1 MKTKIDY
8 KGYDALLQPTDWRYA
23 SATLGLLKFLK
34 YFGFDYEILNNCD
47 EKPCGA
53 VYGFDGILYKQE
65 YITEENYLLF
75 AEHHFS
81 KDMTH
86 ISILNMLKKEELSD
100 EDVKTVNEL
109 LKSKTVLKKVMG
121 KVKFDGT
128 NKDEITSLIE
138 KNRLEIIKSIFR
150 YGKNLYSNYCNS
162 NLLLTGENNHCRL
175 TGYSVDEGRK
185 TRFLGF
191 CFSKDSFD
199 SNDIPEFDFI
209 PFAFSNAD
217 MYETY
222 FINNNYSVETL
233 EITSEILSEELKK
246 ATEKVKKKK
255 RFRKSD
261 EADKI
266 DSETENTDDFYK
278 IKRNDA
284 RKNLFAVLRNVENYI
299 NYDVEII
306 VKSRDNEYY
315 NSLYV
320 RLECLKKLKDLNDN
334 SLNYT
339 IKITNEYEISVEC
352 EVYDRCL
359 NNVLLDD
366 LIERMLV
373 HYFEKDVNKSI
384 VKQITENLITINA
397 SWKGNLEMKKIA
409 NDLGYKA
416 NKILLDKDKSK
427 VSVFKRKLTSAFI
440 AHDYNRVMDIMLK
453 LSEYTEMDLSF
464 FVNFF
469 EEPEKNREL
478 MYEFIC
484 KLEVPSENKSNN

>member
-34 YFGFDYEILNNCD
+34 YFGFDYEILNNCG

-65 YITEENYLLF
+65 YITEENYLQF

-100 EDVKTVNEL
+100 EDIKTVNEL

-138 KNRLEIIKSIFR
+138 QNRLEIVKSIFR

-209 PFAFSNAD
+209 PFAFSNSD

-233 EITSEILSEELKK
+233 ELTSKILSEELGKVDKK
-246 ATEKVKKKK
+246 DPRTK
-255 RFRKSD
+255 
-261 EADKI
+261 
-266 DSETENTDDFYK
+266 
-278 IKRNDA
+278 
-284 RKNLFAVLRNVENYI
+284 LLAVLQRVENFI

-306 VKSRDNEYY
+306 VKSRDTEYY
-315 NSLYV
+315 GSLYV
-320 RLECLKKLKDLNDN
+320 RLDRLRRLKDLGEK
-334 SLNYT
+334 SLEF
-339 IKITNEYEISVEC
+339 KYEIAKDYWLNLER

-359 NNVLLDD
+359 NNVQLDD
-366 LIERMLV
+366 LIERMLKI
-373 HYFEKDVNKSI
+373 YFDKDANKTT
-384 VKQITENLITINA
+384 VRFRTNTLIEINA
-397 SWKGNLEMKKIA
+397 SWKGNLIMNELEYARNCGYYVSKKFVEMKST
-409 NDLGYKA
+409 
-416 NKILLDKDKSK
+416 NKIKT
-427 VSVFKRKLTSAFI
+427 FRQKLTSAII
-440 AHDYNRVMDIMLK
+440 AHDYDRVMEILLN
-453 LSEYTEMDLSF
+453 LSNYTNMDLPF
-464 FVNFF
+464 FLKFLEN
-469 EEPEKNREL
+469 PE
-478 MYEFIC
+478 
-484 KLEVPSENKSNN
+484 ENKELVFAFISNLSDPTENNSNK

>member
-1 MKTKIDY
+1 MKTRIDY
-8 KGYDALLQPTDWRYA
+8 NGFDTLLQPTDWRYA
-23 SATLGLLKFLK
+23 SSTLGLLKFLK
-34 YFGFDYEILNNCD
+34 YMGFDYLVLNDCE
-47 EKPCGA
+47 EKPEGA

-86 ISILNMLKKEELSD
+86 SIILKILNNEEFS
-100 EDVKTVNEL
+100 EEQIKTVNDL

-128 NKDEITSLIE
+128 NKDEIISLIE
-138 KNRLEIIKSIFR
+138 ENRLEIVKSIFR

-162 NLLLTGENNHCRL
+162 NLLLTEQNNHCRL

-199 SNDIPEFDFI
+199 SNDIIEFDFI
-209 PFAFSNAD
+209 PFAFSNSD

-233 EITSEILSEELKK
+233 ELTSEILTKELEK

-255 RFRKSD
+255 KSKKFD
-261 EADKI
+261 EVDKE
-266 DSETENTDDFYK
+266 DSKTENPDKLYK
-278 IKRNDA
+278 INRNDA
-284 RKNLFAVLRNVENYI
+284 RKNLFAILRNVENYI

-306 VKSRDNEYY
+306 VKSQDKEYY

-320 RLECLKKLKDLNDN
+320 RFDCLSKLKDLNDN

-339 IKITNEYEISVEC
+339 IKISNEYEISVEC

-384 VKQITENLITINA
+384 VRQITENLITINA
-397 SWKGNLEMKKIA
+397 SWKGNLMMKKNA

-416 NKILLDKDKSK
+416 NKILLEKDKSK
-427 VSVFKRKLTSAFI
+427 VSIFKRKLTSAFI
-440 AHDYNRVMDIMLK
+440 AHDYDRVMDVMLK

-484 KLEVPSENKSNN
+484 KLEVPSENKSNK

>member
-1 MKTKIDY
+1 MKIKIDY
-8 KGYDALLQPTDWRYA
+8 RGYDALLQPTDWRYA

-34 YFGFDYEILNNCD
+34 YYGFDYEILNNCD

-121 KVKFDGT
+121 KVKFDGA

-209 PFAFSNAD
+209 PFAFSNGD

-233 EITSEILSEELKK
+233 EITSEILSEELGKV
-246 ATEKVKKKK
+246 EK
-255 RFRKSD
+255 R
-261 EADKI
+261 
-266 DSETENTDDFYK
+266 DSRTK
-278 IKRNDA
+278 
-284 RKNLFAVLRNVENYI
+284 LLAVLQRVENFI

-416 NKILLDKDKSK
+416 NMILLDKDKSK
-427 VSVFKRKLTSAFI
+427 VGIFKRKLTSAFI
-440 AHDYNRVMDIMLK
+440 AHDYDRVMDIMLK
-453 LSEYTEMDLSF
+453 LSEYAEMDLSF

-484 KLEVPSENKSNN
+484 KLEVPSEDKSNK

>member
-1 MKTKIDY
+1 MKIKIDY
-8 KGYDALLQPTDWRYA
+8 KGYDALLQLTDWRYA

-150 YGKNLYSNYCNS
+150 YGKNLYSKYCNS

-233 EITSEILSEELKK
+233 EITSEILSEELGKV
-246 ATEKVKKKK
+246 EK
-255 RFRKSD
+255 R
-261 EADKI
+261 
-266 DSETENTDDFYK
+266 DSRTK
-278 IKRNDA
+278 
-284 RKNLFAVLRNVENYI
+284 LLAVLQRVENFI

-306 VKSRDNEYY
+306 VKSRDTEYY
-315 NSLYV
+315 SSLYV
-320 RLECLKKLKDLNDN
+320 RLDRLRRLKDLGEK
-334 SLNYT
+334 SLEF
-339 IKITNEYEISVEC
+339 KYEIAKDYWLNLER

-359 NNVLLDD
+359 NNVQLDD
-366 LIERMLV
+366 LIERMLKI
-373 HYFEKDVNKSI
+373 YFDKDANKTTI
-384 VKQITENLITINA
+384 RFRTNTLIEINA
-397 SWKGNLEMKKIA
+397 SWKGKLIMNELEYARNCGYYVSKKIVEMKST
-409 NDLGYKA
+409 
-416 NKILLDKDKSK
+416 NKIKT
-427 VSVFKRKLTSAFI
+427 FRQKLTSAII
-440 AHDYNRVMDIMLK
+440 AHDYDRVMEILLN
-453 LSEYTEMDLSF
+453 LSNYTNMDLPF
-464 FVNFF
+464 FLKFLEN
-469 EEPEKNREL
+469 PEDNKEL
-478 MYEFIC
+478 VFAFISN
-484 KLEVPSENKSNN
+484 LSDPTENNSNK